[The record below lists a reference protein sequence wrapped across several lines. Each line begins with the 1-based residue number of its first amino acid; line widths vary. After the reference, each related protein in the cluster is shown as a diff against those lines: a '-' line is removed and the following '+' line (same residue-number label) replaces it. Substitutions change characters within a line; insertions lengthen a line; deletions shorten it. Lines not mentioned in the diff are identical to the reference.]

1 MSAASYEA
9 RAFGVHSAMPLRT
22 AHRLCPNG
30 VFLPGRFDRYR
41 ELSRQ
46 VMRIF
51 ASYTPLVE
59 PISLDEAFMDV
70 TASMAAFGDGKTIAR
85 SLKDRVLDE
94 AGLVVSVGVAT
105 NKLCAKVASD
115 LRKPDALVVVPPG
128 GEAAFLA
135 PLAVTG
141 LWRRAADAPDAR
153 RLRRHHHRPTG
164 GHAGGHAVRRRFGI
178 HGVELRLRALG
189 VDPSKVSSGQAPKS
203 IGHELTFNHD
213 VTDPARLEATLLDL
227 AESVATRLRNHHMA
241 AGAVQL
247 KLRYEGFDTITRQAP
262 LGHQVRD
269 SEPLYQLAVSLLHKA
284 LSPEQAVRLI
294 GLTAINLSEVQ
305 QLTLFDAT
313 DRTDRIAQSIDAVRE
328 RFGEKAITRARLIG
342 HRDHRRPDF
351 GERRKL
357 PPTSN
362 NAEQTLD
369 ESNGRSWRAPF
380 RTPVLQAAG
389 EGARHDGTHQD
400 HAGPGAGALGSA
412 PGHLGADG
420 RPSADGPRLRR
431 SATRRPPTRPSAAAH
446 HAAGRDRCRAGAVFD
461 GRQRRFQAHG
471 GARPSRLSRSS
482 RLGHVGRVDRLPAD
496 DPDRSVTG
504 LDPARVASRIDQAGA
519 GQAHGA
525 AVQLG
530 DRPRHR
536 RHPERELPGADLVV
550 DAPRRLRPV
559 DGL

>member
-1 MSAASYEA
+1 MRTILHADLDAFYASVEVLDDPSLRGKPVIVGGDPNARGVVSAASYEA

-70 TASMAAFGDGKTIAR
+70 TASRAVFGDGETIAR

-94 AGLVVSVGVAT
+94 SGLVVSVGVAT

-135 PLAVTG
+135 PLPVTR
-141 LWRRAADAPDAR
+141 LWGVGPQTRQTLADYGVATIGQLAALPEGT
-153 RLRRHHHRPTG
+153 L
-164 GHAGGHAVRRRFGI
+164 RRRFGI
-178 HGVELRLRALG
+178 HGAELRLRALG

-227 AESVATRLRNHHMA
+227 AESVASRLRNHHMA

-269 SEPLYQLAVSLLHKA
+269 SEALYQLAVSLMHKA
-284 LSPEQAVRLI
+284 LTPERAVRLI
-294 GLTAINLSEVQ
+294 GLTAIHLSEAQ
-305 QLTLFDAT
+305 QLTLFDAP

-342 HRDHRRPDF
+342 HRDKRRPDF
-351 GERRKL
+351 GER
-357 PPTSN
+357 PEAPS
-362 NAEQTLD
+362 D
-369 ESNGRSWRAPF
+369 E
-380 RTPVLQAAG
+380 
-389 EGARHDGTHQD
+389 
-400 HAGPGAGALGSA
+400 
-412 PGHLGADG
+412 
-420 RPSADGPRLRR
+420 
-431 SATRRPPTRPSAAAH
+431 
-446 HAAGRDRCRAGAVFD
+446 
-461 GRQRRFQAHG
+461 
-471 GARPSRLSRSS
+471 
-482 RLGHVGRVDRLPAD
+482 
-496 DPDRSVTG
+496 
-504 LDPARVASRIDQAGA
+504 
-519 GQAHGA
+519 
-525 AVQLG
+525 
-530 DRPRHR
+530 
-536 RHPERELPGADLVV
+536 
-550 DAPRRLRPV
+550 
-559 DGL
+559 

>member
-1 MSAASYEA
+1 VRTILHADLDAFYASVEVLDDPGLRGKPVIVGGDPNARGVVSAASYEA

-22 AHRLCPNG
+22 AHRLCPTG

-70 TASMAAFGDGKTIAR
+70 TASRAVFGDGEAIAR

-115 LRKPDALVVVPPG
+115 LRKPDALVVVPPD

-135 PLAVTG
+135 PLPVTR
-141 LWRRAADAPDAR
+141 LWGVGAKTRQTLADYGVATIGQLAATPEGT
-153 RLRRHHHRPTG
+153 L
-164 GHAGGHAVRRRFGI
+164 RRRFGI
-178 HGVELRLRALG
+178 HGAELRLRALG
-189 VDPSKVSSGQAPKS
+189 VDPSRVTSGQAPKS

-227 AESVATRLRNHHMA
+227 AESVASRLRNHHMA

-269 SEPLYQLAVSLLHKA
+269 SEPLYHLAVKLLHKA
-284 LSPEQAVRLI
+284 LSPERAVRLI
-294 GLTAINLSEVQ
+294 GLTAIHLSEVQ
-305 QLTLFDAT
+305 QLTLFDAP

-351 GERRKL
+351 GER
-357 PPTSN
+357 PEAPS
-362 NAEQTLD
+362 D
-369 ESNGRSWRAPF
+369 E
-380 RTPVLQAAG
+380 
-389 EGARHDGTHQD
+389 
-400 HAGPGAGALGSA
+400 
-412 PGHLGADG
+412 
-420 RPSADGPRLRR
+420 
-431 SATRRPPTRPSAAAH
+431 
-446 HAAGRDRCRAGAVFD
+446 
-461 GRQRRFQAHG
+461 
-471 GARPSRLSRSS
+471 
-482 RLGHVGRVDRLPAD
+482 
-496 DPDRSVTG
+496 
-504 LDPARVASRIDQAGA
+504 
-519 GQAHGA
+519 
-525 AVQLG
+525 
-530 DRPRHR
+530 
-536 RHPERELPGADLVV
+536 
-550 DAPRRLRPV
+550 
-559 DGL
+559 

>member
-1 MSAASYEA
+1 VRTILHADLDAFYASVEVLDDPSLRGKPVIVGGDPNARGVVSAASYEA

-51 ASYTPLVE
+51 ASYTPQVE

-70 TASMAAFGDGKTIAR
+70 TASRAVFGDGEAIAS
-85 SLKDRVLDE
+85 SLKQRVLDE
-94 AGLVVSVGVAT
+94 VGLVVSVGVAT

-128 GEAAFLA
+128 SEAAFLA
-135 PLAVTG
+135 PLPVTR
-141 LWRRAADAPDAR
+141 LWGVGPKTRQTLADYGVATIGQLAAMPEGT
-153 RLRRHHHRPTG
+153 L
-164 GHAGGHAVRRRFGI
+164 RRRFGI
-178 HGVELRLRALG
+178 YGAELRLRALG
-189 VDPSKVSSGQAPKS
+189 VDPAKVSSGAAPKS

-227 AESVATRLRNHHMA
+227 AESVASRLRNHHMA

-284 LSPEQAVRLI
+284 LSPERAVRLI
-294 GLTAINLSEVQ
+294 GLTAIHLSDVQ
-305 QLTLFDAT
+305 QLTLFDAP

-351 GERRKL
+351 GER
-357 PPTSN
+357 P
-362 NAEQTLD
+362 
-369 ESNGRSWRAPF
+369 
-380 RTPVLQAAG
+380 
-389 EGARHDGTHQD
+389 
-400 HAGPGAGALGSA
+400 
-412 PGHLGADG
+412 
-420 RPSADGPRLRR
+420 
-431 SATRRPPTRPSAAAH
+431 
-446 HAAGRDRCRAGAVFD
+446 
-461 GRQRRFQAHG
+461 
-471 GARPSRLSRSS
+471 
-482 RLGHVGRVDRLPAD
+482 
-496 DPDRSVTG
+496 
-504 LDPARVASRIDQAGA
+504 
-519 GQAHGA
+519 
-525 AVQLG
+525 
-530 DRPRHR
+530 
-536 RHPERELPGADLVV
+536 
-550 DAPRRLRPV
+550 DAPS
-559 DGL
+559 DDDQGG

>member
-1 MSAASYEA
+1 VRTILHADLDAFYASVEVLDDPSLRGKPVIVGGDPEARGVVSAASYEA

-22 AHRLCPNG
+22 AHRLCPTG

-51 ASYTPLVE
+51 ASYTPQVE

-70 TASMAAFGDGKTIAR
+70 TASRAVFGDGETIAR
-85 SLKDRVLDE
+85 SLKQRVLDE

-135 PLAVTG
+135 PLPVTR
-141 LWRRAADAPDAR
+141 LWGVGPKTRQTLADYGVATIGQLAAMPEGT
-153 RLRRHHHRPTG
+153 L
-164 GHAGGHAVRRRFGI
+164 RRRFGI
-178 HGVELRLRALG
+178 YGAELRLRALG
-189 VDPSKVSSGQAPKS
+189 VDPSKVSSGAAPKS

-227 AESVATRLRNHHMA
+227 AESVASRLRNHHMA

-284 LSPEQAVRLI
+284 LSPERAVRLI
-294 GLTAINLSEVQ
+294 GLTAIHLSEVQ
-305 QLTLFDAT
+305 QLTLFDAP

-351 GERRKL
+351 GER
-357 PPTSN
+357 P
-362 NAEQTLD
+362 E
-369 ESNGRSWRAPF
+369 AP
-380 RTPVLQAAG
+380 
-389 EGARHDGTHQD
+389 
-400 HAGPGAGALGSA
+400 S
-412 PGHLGADG
+412 
-420 RPSADGPRLRR
+420 
-431 SATRRPPTRPSAAAH
+431 
-446 HAAGRDRCRAGAVFD
+446 
-461 GRQRRFQAHG
+461 
-471 GARPSRLSRSS
+471 
-482 RLGHVGRVDRLPAD
+482 D
-496 DPDRSVTG
+496 D
-504 LDPARVASRIDQAGA
+504 
-519 GQAHGA
+519 
-525 AVQLG
+525 
-530 DRPRHR
+530 
-536 RHPERELPGADLVV
+536 
-550 DAPRRLRPV
+550 
-559 DGL
+559 